1 MVNLFFV
8 TGNDGLYKCDARLVD
23 NVTVVLGLDVSAFTY
38 QLRMLDTPADAS
50 LDMWPEEF
58 EYLMGGS
65 GSVAADGWTT
75 NTDFTTTEVLAR
87 AAVINRVQSAIA
99 TYETWPHYE
108 DHPYTP

>member
-1 MVNLFFV
+1 MVDQFFI
-8 TGNDGLYKCDARLVD
+8 TGSDGLYKCRARLIDSVS
-23 NVTVVLGLDVSAFTY
+23 VVLGIDVSSFTY
-38 QLRMLDTPADAS
+38 QLAMPDTPAAGT

-65 GSVAADGWTT
+65 GSVDAMGWTT
-75 NTDFTTTEVLAR
+75 NTDYTTTEALAR
-87 AAVINRVQSAIA
+87 ASAINRLQAAIA